1 LEPDSSKSTSGCG
14 ATGLSAIGST
24 GGHVLAVKPVASDI
38 SSDIPNGVTADLTV
52 ITGDGSSLL
61 NSYGGITYFTDL
73 QGKLWKMDL
82 SKQNLGD
89 SNASLFSLS
98 QAFLDQ
104 ASLAND
110 RMAYN
115 RLGSTIVAG
124 TSATGGAVNRLFNY
138 FGTGDLTRL
147 QRRVQTINNRIY
159 GVMDPD
165 FPLATLSK
173 TNQTVS
179 SFTNVNAQQC
189 SVNNSWYADVYAK
202 TGVSSATDFQKVIGR
217 AAIYNKY
224 VYFSAYQPEAKS
236 CPLYGKSRL
245 IEVTDSCDT
254 GSGGAILG
262 DGLATSPVVDSKGNI
277 YVGMS
282 NLAPGA
288 AIANGRDNLA
298 KLSSS
303 SPTPS
308 GKIKYNSWREKRVY

>member
-1 LEPDSSKSTSGCG
+1 
-14 ATGLSAIGST
+14 
-24 GGHVLAVKPVASDI
+24 VLSDI
-38 SSDIPNGVTADLTV
+38 TSDIPNGVTADLTV

-61 NSYGGITYFTDL
+61 DAYGGITYFTDL

-82 SKQNLGD
+82 SKQNLSD
-89 SNASLFSLS
+89 SNANIFNLS

-124 TSATGGAVNRLFNY
+124 TATTGGAVNRLFNY

-173 TNQTVS
+173 TGQTVS
-179 SFTNVNAQQC
+179 SFTNVNSQQC
-189 SVNNSWYADVYAK
+189 SVNSSWYADVYAK
-202 TGVSSATDFQKVIGR
+202 TGESSVSDFQKIIGR
-217 AAIYNKY
+217 AGIYNQY

-245 IEVTDSCDT
+245 IEVTDTCAS

-262 DGLATSPVVDSKGNI
+262 NGLATSPIIDSQGNI

-282 NLAPGA
+282 NIAPGTVL
-288 AIANGRDNLA
+288 ANGRDNLA